1 MSERS
6 TRQQLLRR
14 IRRRLRRIVL
24 RVLFVLAPR
33 GDAPLPDIKSA
44 RRILVVLVNFRLGN
58 TLLATPAVRALTE
71 SVNGPAIDFL
81 GGPSAPAFLQGFG
94 LHEVM
99 GIDRHDLFAPHRL
112 LRLVRR
118 LRRARYDVAIH
129 LGGAS
134 TSLGA
139 LLARLSGAPERVG
152 AAGRGRN
159 FFFTTAL
166 EAERY
171 PHKVDQML
179 AFVRALGVEAS
190 GERCLM
196 LAPHERERAA
206 AFLRERCGAARPV
219 AIFVG
224 ARGHKGKSWSLA
236 SFAAIAA
243 RVRAWGLPVLVVLG
257 PEEESSLVA
266 IRDALGEAVYV
277 HGLGLREVAALV
289 AECAAVVTP
298 DSGPMHLAIAA
309 GAPTVALFRKPNHV
323 RWGPRPPRGE
333 VVFDPRGEDSEHA
346 LGILARIVGRPA

>member
-6 TRQQLLRR
+6 TRQELVRR
-14 IRRRLRRIVL
+14 IRRRLRRLVL

-33 GDAPLPDIKSA
+33 GDAPLPDLKSA

-71 SVNGPAIDFL
+71 SLGGSTIDFL
-81 GGPSAPAFLQGFG
+81 GGPSAPAFFQGFG
-94 LHEVM
+94 LHEVI
-99 GIDRHDLFAPHRL
+99 GIHRRDLFLPHRL
-112 LRLVRR
+112 FGLLRR
-118 LRRARYDVAIH
+118 LRRARYDLALH

-152 AAGRGRN
+152 AAGSGRN

-166 EAERY
+166 EAERC

-179 AFVRALGVEAS
+179 AFVRALGIEAS
-190 GERCLM
+190 GERCLV
-196 LAPHERERAA
+196 LAPDERERAA
-206 AFLRERCGAARPV
+206 AFLRERCGAAHPV

-236 SFAAIAA
+236 SLAVLAA
-243 RVRAWGLPVLVVLG
+243 RVRAWGMPVLVVLG
-257 PEEESSLVA
+257 PEEEASLGV
-266 IRDALGEAVYV
+266 IRDELGEAVYV
-277 HGLGLREVAALV
+277 HGRGLREVAALL

-309 GAPTVALFRKPNHV
+309 GTPTVALFRKPNHV

-333 VVFDPRGEDSEHA
+333 VVFDPRGEDSAQA
-346 LGILARIVGRPA
+346 LAVLARIARRPG

>member
-1 MSERS
+1 MAERS

-71 SVNGPAIDFL
+71 SVSGETMDFL
-81 GGPSAPAFLQGFG
+81 GGPSAPAFLRGFG
-94 LHEVM
+94 LHEVI
-99 GIDRHDLFAPHRL
+99 GVERRDLFLPHRL

-152 AAGRGRN
+152 AAGSGRN

-166 EAERY
+166 KADRQ

-179 AFVRALGVEAS
+179 AFVQAL
-190 GERCLM
+190 
-196 LAPHERERAA
+196 
-206 AFLRERCGAARPV
+206 
-219 AIFVG
+219 
-224 ARGHKGKSWSLA
+224 
-236 SFAAIAA
+236 
-243 RVRAWGLPVLVVLG
+243 
-257 PEEESSLVA
+257 
-266 IRDALGEAVYV
+266 
-277 HGLGLREVAALV
+277 
-289 AECAAVVTP
+289 
-298 DSGPMHLAIAA
+298 
-309 GAPTVALFRKPNHV
+309 
-323 RWGPRPPRGE
+323 
-333 VVFDPRGEDSEHA
+333 
-346 LGILARIVGRPA
+346 

>member
-1 MSERS
+1 MAERS

-33 GDAPLPDIKSA
+33 GDTPLPEIKSA

-71 SVNGPAIDFL
+71 SVSGETMDFL

-94 LHEVM
+94 LHEVI
-99 GIDRHDLFAPHRL
+99 GVERRDLFLPHRL

-152 AAGRGRN
+152 AAGSGRN

-166 EAERY
+166 KADRQ

-179 AFVRALGVEAS
+179 AFVQALGIEAA
-190 GERCLM
+190 GERCLVF
-196 LAPHERERAA
+196 ASDERERAA
-206 AFLRERCGAARPV
+206 AFLRERCGAAHPI

-236 SFAAIAA
+236 SLAAIAA

-257 PEEESSLVA
+257 PEEEPSLDA
-266 IRDALGEAVYV
+266 IRNTLGEAVYV

-289 AECAAVVTP
+289 AGCAAVVTP

-309 GAPTVALFRKPNHV
+309 GAPTIALFRKPNHV

-333 VVFDPRGEDSEHA
+333 VVFDPRGEDSGQA
-346 LGILARIVGRPA
+346 LALLARILGRPG

>member
-1 MSERS
+1 MGERS
-6 TRQQLLRR
+6 TPQQLLRR
-14 IRRRLRRIVL
+14 IRRRVRSGVL

-33 GDAPLPDIKSA
+33 GDAPLPDLKSA

-58 TLLATPAVRALTE
+58 TLLATPALRALAQAVGAE
-71 SVNGPAIDFL
+71 RIDFL

-94 LHEVM
+94 LHGV
-99 GIDRHDLFAPHRL
+99 IAVQRRDLFALPRL
-112 LRLVRR
+112 FGLVRR

-134 TSLGA
+134 RSFGA

-166 EAERY
+166 KADRHL
-171 PHKVDQML
+171 HKVDQML
-179 AFVRALGVEAS
+179 AFVRALGIEAA

-196 LAPHERERAA
+196 LVPQERERAA
-206 AFLRERCGAARPV
+206 LFLRERCGAVRPV

-224 ARGHKGKSWSLA
+224 ARGHKGKSWQLA

-257 PEEESSLVA
+257 PEEDSSLAA
-266 IRDALGEAVYV
+266 IRDALGDAVYV
-277 HGLGLREVAALV
+277 HGLGLREVAALL
-289 AECAAVVTP
+289 AGCAAVVTP

-309 GAPTVALFRKPNHV
+309 GAPTVALFRKPNHA

-333 VVFDPRGEDSEHA
+333 VVFDPQGEDSEQA
-346 LGILARIVGRPA
+346 LALLARIVGRPA